1 MEDNEEEL
9 NNEIISLE
17 KKLDNLKNQ
26 LKISLGK
33 ENLHQQTLSKI
44 KKIHSEYEESYLSS
58 INEYKNKEN
67 ILKTQYL
74 KFKNLLEEQ
83 NKENEQRLYEELN
96 ILTNQL
102 KKKDEMIISIQKKNI
117 DLNNKISKN
126 EFDYHFKEKELED
139 KIILLNR
146 EISQIKETSKQL
158 AEETSKQI
166 QSLLDRVNYFKNNN
180 NEQNE
185 KNSINNINNKNNI
198 NNFQK
203 IHFLEIE
210 NNILRDEIKKIDNEI
225 KNWKNK
231 IPEYNEVN
239 DQNIINENDSLYFLK
254 IKRLENKLESYFST
268 IKSLK
273 DTYKKNNIKH
283 EKEIKELKNFY
294 ENQLNHC
301 TNVNIS
307 NISPSIPENN
317 YLNFISS
324 SSERINA
331 NHIVNNLHLH
341 FPIEEGIRNQLIRG
355 KIENIRK
362 NAENK
367 FNLD

>member
-17 KKLDNLKNQ
+17 KKLNNLKNQ
-26 LKISLGK
+26 LKISLDK

-58 INEYKNKEN
+58 LNEYKNREN
-67 ILKTQYL
+67 ILKSQYTN
-74 KFKNLLEEQ
+74 FKNLLEEQ

-96 ILTNQL
+96 FLTNQL

-139 KIILLNR
+139 KILLLKR

-166 QSLLDRVNYFKNNN
+166 QSLLDRVNFFKNNSNEN
-180 NEQNE
+180 ND
-185 KNSINNINNKNNI
+185 KTTINNINNQVNN
-198 NNFQK
+198 NNFEK
-203 IHFLEIE
+203 IHLLEIE

-231 IPEYNEVN
+231 IPEYNDLN
-239 DQNIINENDSLYFLK
+239 NQNIFNENDSLYYLK
-254 IKRLENKLESYFST
+254 IKRLENKLESFFST
-268 IKSLK
+268 IKGLK
-273 DTYKKNNIKH
+273 TTYKKNNIKH

-294 ENQLNHC
+294 ENQLNNF
-301 TNVNIS
+301 TNNNIS
-307 NISPSIPENN
+307 NISPSIHENN
-317 YLNFISS
+317 YLNLIS
-324 SSERINA
+324 SSERRNV
-331 NHIVNNLHLH
+331 NHVVNNFNLN
-341 FPIEEGIRNQLIRG
+341 FPIDEGIRNQLIRG